1 VTVTSQEVIQA
12 NYQTIVDTMRSSSGS
27 DAKMIRA
34 MLGGDKVLMDRFLAV
49 CFSLLAK
56 QSDLLYRA
64 TPASI
69 VQSIKDAAALGLE
82 PMTDDGAIIE
92 RGGIASF
99 NPMWRGYLKRIRN
112 SGKVVDV
119 DVQIVYEN
127 DVFEMEMGTNPEIRH
142 KPVLPEFKT
151 IEDGS
156 REEVV
161 GRGDYRGA
169 YAWALMPSG
178 VKIIEWMTTA
188 DINQVRDQFGQTHSK
203 SGKPLPWTTSWA
215 EMARK
220 TVLRRLAKR
229 LPGAA
234 VDSLL
239 AVDQRNDQIAAEQAK
254 QLARIDDDLSEVR
267 NLALQAVSG
276 GPSTPPEG
284 PSDVPEAAPT
294 EDVAAGPTEPFA
306 GDHAVYVAPDGTVS
320 DPVQDERAPDPGADP
335 NVAAAIALSAEQ
347 EQLARIR
354 GKKSC

>member
-1 VTVTSQEVIQA
+1 VIQA
-12 NYQTIVDTMRSSSGS
+12 NYTEVVDTLKANNGAE
-27 DAKMIRA
+27 AKAIKA
-34 MLGGDKVLMDRFLAV
+34 MLGGDKALMDRFLAT

-56 QSDLLYRA
+56 QSDLLYKA
-64 TPASI
+64 TPISI
-69 VQSIKDAAALGLE
+69 VQAIKDAAADGLE

-92 RGGIASF
+92 RGGIATW

-119 DVQIVYEN
+119 DCQIVYEN
-127 DVFEMEMGTNPEIRH
+127 DVFEMSMGTDPGIRH
-142 KPVLPEFKT
+142 VPILPEFKT
-151 IEDGS
+151 VEDGS
-156 REEVV
+156 REEIQ
-161 GRGDYRGA
+161 GRGDYRGC

-178 VKIIEWMTTA
+178 KYIIEWMTTA
-188 DINQVRDQFGQTHSK
+188 DINAVRDHFSRAKADGT
-203 SGKPLPWTTSWA
+203 PWKTSWG

-220 TVLRRLAKR
+220 TVIRRLAKR
-229 LPGAA
+229 LPASA
-234 VDSLL
+234 VDHLL
-239 AVDQRNDQIAAEQAK
+239 AVDQRNDVMAAEQAK

-276 GPSTPPEG
+276 GPSTPPEE
-284 PSDVPEAAPT
+284 PSDVPEAAPA

-320 DPVQDERAPDPGADP
+320 DPVADERAPDPGVDP

-354 GKKSC
+354 GKK